1 MRDILLRIDVCHFCM
16 FSVEVLI
23 EFLSSPILKREDE
36 SGSSNWE
43 RQSHRMDRTG
53 AFMFELQRIWARWNL
68 FLLIKP
74 LRMLYITVYFW
85 ESGLMDLIIL
95 LLSVS

>member
-1 MRDILLRIDVCHFCM
+1 MLRIDVCHFCVL
-16 FSVEVLI
+16 SVEVLI
-23 EFLSSPILKREDE
+23 EFLSSPILKKEDE
-36 SGSSNWE
+36 SSSNWK
-43 RQSHRMDRTG
+43 RQSHRMDSTG

-68 FLLIKP
+68 FFHVKP

-85 ESGLMDLIIL
+85 ESVLMDLIIL